1 MIRLPQVTED
11 DIRLYLG
18 DKTDLP
24 SETIARITP
33 EIYNRLD
40 CSPMYEQID
49 TLALLL
55 TKSND

>member
-1 MIRLPQVTED
+1 MTED

-18 DKTDLP
+18 DNTDLP
-24 SETIARITP
+24 NETIARITP

-40 CSPMYEQID
+40 YSPMYEQID